1 MTAKN
6 DILHRCIR
14 CGTVYPH
21 GFTPRCKA
29 CTGLV
34 EVYHDLAGARIH
46 DDDDP
51 LRRYF
56 DLLPIK
62 DADHLLSLGEGNTPC
77 VHAGALGARLGLDRV
92 YLKVEAPNPTGTTKD
107 RMAAVVLSLLHE
119 LGLREFSTSSTG
131 NSSNALANGIA
142 QHPFFR
148 MHLFMGEHF
157 GNRFRYRHPG
167 IEVHV
172 LEGQDFTDA
181 FNYAKQNAQ
190 DHRLPFEAGF
200 FNPARREGLK
210 LAYFE
215 AVEQVPHPIDWYVQ
229 ASSSAMGVYGTAK
242 GARELVAMG
251 RIARSPRM
259 VCVQQASCAPMARAF
274 AESAPEILPHHIVHN
289 PNGIAKAILRGNP
302 SGCYPYV
309 YEMLRDTDGTAV
321 VVNEEEI
328 REARA
333 LLVEHE
339 GLDCCYN
346 SATTIAALRK
356 LAADGTVGRDDCVL
370 LNLTGGPEPEQ
381 EAPQEP
387 AAMAARADA

>member
-1 MTAKN
+1 MTATK
-6 DILHRCIR
+6 DVLHRCIR
-14 CGTVYPH
+14 CGTEYPH

-29 CTGLV
+29 CGGLV
-34 EVYHDLAGARIH
+34 EVYHDLANARLR

-56 DLLPIK
+56 DLLPIR
-62 DADHLLSLGEGNTPC
+62 DPDHLLSLGEGNTPC
-77 VHAGALGARLGLDRV
+77 VHAPSLGAFMGLDRV
-92 YLKVEAPNPTGTTKD
+92 YLKVEARNPTGTTKD

-131 NSSNALANGIA
+131 NSSNALAHGIA
-142 QHPFFR
+142 RHPLFK

-157 GNRFRYRHPG
+157 GGRFRYDHPG
-167 IEVHV
+167 VEVHV

-181 FNYAKQNAQ
+181 FNYAKGYAQ
-190 DHRLPFEAGF
+190 EHGLPFEGGF

-210 LAYFE
+210 MAYFE

-242 GARELVAMG
+242 GAGELVAMG
-251 RIARSPRM
+251 RITHSPRM

-274 AESAPEILPHHIVHN
+274 SEGSSEILPHHIVHN
-289 PNGIAKAILRGNP
+289 PDGIAKAILRGNP
-302 SGCYPYV
+302 TGCYPYV
-309 YEMLRDTDGTAV
+309 YEMLRDTGGTAV
-321 VVNEEEI
+321 VVTEEEI

-333 LLVEHE
+333 LLVAHE
-339 GLDCCYN
+339 GIDCCYN
-346 SATTIAALRK
+346 SATTVAALRK
-356 LAADGTVGRDDCVL
+356 LAADGAVSRRDCVL

-381 EAPQEP
+381 EAPQEMAKPHDRVP
-387 AAMAARADA
+387 A

>member
-1 MTAKN
+1 MK
-6 DILHRCIR
+6 DVRHQCIR

-21 GFTPRCKA
+21 GFTPRCKV

-34 EVYHDLAGARIH
+34 EVHHDLATARIR
-46 DDDDP
+46 DEEDP
-51 LRRYF
+51 LLRYF
-56 DLLPIK
+56 DLLPIR
-62 DADHLLSLGEGNTPC
+62 DPANLLSLGEGNTPC
-77 VHAGALGARLGLDRV
+77 VHAESLGAHFGLDRV
-92 YLKVEAPNPTGTTKD
+92 YLKIEATNPTGTTKD

-131 NSSNALANGIA
+131 NSSNALAAGIA
-142 QHPFFR
+142 RHPYFK

-157 GNRFRYRHPG
+157 GERFRYHHPG

-181 FNYAKQNAQ
+181 FNHAKGYAQ

-215 AVEQVPHPIDWYVQ
+215 AVEQVPHAIDWYVQ

-242 GARELVAMG
+242 GAQELVTMG

-259 VCVQQASCAPMARAF
+259 VCVQQASCAPMSRAF
-274 AESAPEILPHHIVHN
+274 AEDAPEIRPHHIVDN
-289 PNGIAKAILRGNP
+289 PDGIAKAILRGNP

-309 YEMLRDTDGTAV
+309 YEMLKKTDGTAV
-321 VVNEEEI
+321 VVTEEEI

-333 LLVEHE
+333 LLVARE

-346 SATTIAALRK
+346 AATTIAALKK
-356 LAADGTVGRDDCVL
+356 LAADGTVGRDECVL

-381 EAPQEP
+381 EAAQKATT
-387 AAMAARADA
+387 AAGRVPT